1 MFREVRDWRLF
12 YKPGCIPDL
21 EGQQSSFAGDA
32 VRK

>member
-12 YKPGCIPDL
+12 YKPGCILDL